1 MTIDSHL
8 INVILMTQYTMID
21 WVKAVIIAACILF
34 MTCILLPS
42 YSVEKFDTDD
52 PVTVDTSFVIRHV
65 NSGKCLHAKGDPAT
79 PGKNT
84 PVIFD
89 TCSADK
95 NNNINVIRYRYL
107 PDIKQIQHSSNMCLE
122 PRKNDLVP
130 ADGTSV
136 VFNTCKQIPQFQFLA
151 NGSIQHVSSGKC
163 IKMSKNGATL
173 NTGCSDSNGY
183 FRADGVD
190 CVAFDDSDD
199 QIPPGIRTPVTVTP
213 DMLRLSDENSQSAQ
227 SILTSLFQ

>member
-1 MTIDSHL
+1 
-8 INVILMTQYTMID
+8 MIIC
-21 WVKAVIIAACILF
+21 VIILLV
-34 MTCILLPS
+34 TCTLQFS
-42 YSVEKFDTDD
+42 YSVESFDTDT

-65 NSGKCLHAKGDPAT
+65 KSGKCLHAKGDPAT

-89 TCSADK
+89 TCSANK
-95 NNNINVIRYRYL
+95 TNSVNVIRYRYL

-130 ADGTSV
+130 AEGTPV

-163 IKMSKNGATL
+163 IKMSNSGATL
-173 NTGCSDSNGY
+173 TTGCNESNGY
-183 FRADGVD
+183 FRVDGVD

-199 QIPPGIRTPVTVTP
+199 QIPPGIRLPVTVTP
-213 DMLRLSDENSQSAQ
+213 DLLRQSDENSQSAQ
-227 SILTSLFQ
+227 SVLTSLMQ